1 MAERKPQWPTTGDST
16 IATEATEFGAY
27 ADESSERGVIHA
39 STISSINTIKAGFG
53 SRIRREN

>member
-16 IATEATEFGAY
+16 IAKATKFGAY